1 MTSMPLRCAQISS
14 CSTAAARNV
23 SAAQS
28 TTLRPSWRSRFASF
42 PMLVVLPAPL
52 TPTMKITRVP
62 LPFCEVEMP
71 LPAAT
76 SGRTG
81 AFRIRMM
88 CDLISRL
95 SCAASESALRS
106 IFSRTASRISRVG
119 LTPRSAESS
128 AVSRSL
134 RIDGSIFRSPRKIV
148 STVSES
154 ASLVLL
160 TEAFRRSAS
169 VGSGLPKREIIW
181 PRALLQSQPKIVADA
196 ASWTITRR
204 TRKLTSLYQTHREQ
218 RGWNESGRLTL
229 NVHFDGTKAELAGV
243 DGGFESSHHDVVEFG

>member
-23 SAAQS
+23 SAAQR

-42 PMLVVLPAPL
+42 PMLVVLPAPF

-62 LPFCEVEMP
+62 LPFCEVAMP
-71 LPAAT
+71 LAAAT

-81 AFRIRMM
+81 AFSIRMM
-88 CDLISRL
+88 CDLISPL

-119 LTPRSAESS
+119 FTPRSAERS
-128 AVSRSL
+128 AVPKSL
-134 RIDGSIFRSPRKIV
+134 RIEASILRSPKRIV

-154 ASLVLL
+154 AALVLL
-160 TEAFRRSAS
+160 TEALRRSAN
-169 VGSGLPKREIIW
+169 VGSGLPKREIIRLRDANHAQRKIVSDDAQRL
-181 PRALLQSQPKIVADA
+181 PTTLHKGTIHCAYHAEARRFGKRSEEHTSELQS
-196 ASWTITRR
+196 
-204 TRKLTSLYQTHREQ
+204 
-218 RGWNESGRLTL
+218 RLHL
-229 NVHFDGTKAELAGV
+229 VCRLLLEKKK
-243 DGGFESSHHDVVEFG
+243 